1 MGKIT
6 IRLPPT
12 RDQLLAAAKK
22 AMEAVNTVAVSTIV
36 RRTAAG
42 SSAGGGPFPGY
53 TKAYAEKKGGTGRD
67 ASRVDLTLSG
77 QMLANLKPKGVK
89 VDARGPVGIIGFEG
103 MHRSLAFQR
112 AKGAFAAAVYS
123 ANPIRT
129 RVLKDGRTITYRQE
143 VDRYRRIE
151 GGGRKLRG
159 GDRAAWVLARTAKS
173 VPMAAVVLGLSR
185 KYDFFSIRAPAEI
198 GRLVSTFQRVM
209 AAEIRRLTQ

>member
-53 TKAYAEKKGGTGRD
+53 TPEYRRRKASTGR
-67 ASRVDLTLSG
+67 SVGHVDLTLSG

-89 VDARGPVGIIGFEG
+89 IDDRGPVGIIGFEG
-103 MHRSLAFQR
+103 QHRTVRFGRQSSKAFVSDLATRKTSGKRTLHRSDA
-112 AKGAFAAAVYS
+112 
-123 ANPIRT
+123 
-129 RVLKDGRTITYRQE
+129 
-143 VDRYRRIE
+143 
-151 GGGRKLRG
+151 GGG
-159 GDRAAWVLARTAKS
+159 VSS